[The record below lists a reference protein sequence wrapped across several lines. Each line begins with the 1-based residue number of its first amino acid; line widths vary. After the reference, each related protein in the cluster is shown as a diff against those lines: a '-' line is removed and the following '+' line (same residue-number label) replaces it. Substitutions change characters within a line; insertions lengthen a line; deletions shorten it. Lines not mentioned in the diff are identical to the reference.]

1 MKFVAICLI
10 SMLSMYACSST
21 QSNQS
26 NKDTDTMVLISTNKG
41 DIKVKLYGDTP
52 KHKENFIKIVNDG
65 TLEGTL
71 FHRVI
76 KGFMMQ
82 GGDPNSVNA
91 GPNDRLGS
99 GSLGYRVDAEFNPKY
114 IHKKGA
120 LAAARDNN
128 PAMASSSCQFYIV
141 QGKPE
146 TDVSLNGIEKNKG
159 FKYTPEQREIYK
171 TIGGA
176 AFLDQG
182 YTVFGEVVEGL
193 EIVDKICAVET
204 APGDRPLEDVKMS
217 VKILD

>member
-1 MKFVAICLI
+1 MKFVAICMI

-26 NKDTDTMVLISTNKG
+26 NKDTDTVVLISTNKG

-52 KHKENFIKIVNDG
+52 KHKENFIKIINDG

-82 GGDPNSVNA
+82 GGDPNSKDA
-91 GPNDRLGS
+91 GPDTRLGA
-99 GSLGYRVDAEFNPKY
+99 GSLGYRVDAEFNTKY

-128 PAMASSSCQFYIV
+128 PAKASSSCQFYIV
-141 QGKPE
+141 QGEPQ
-146 TDVSLNGIEKNKG
+146 TDAKLNSIENNNG

-182 YTVFGEVVEGL
+182 YTVFGEVIEGM
-193 EIVDKICAVET
+193 EIVDKICAMET
-204 APGDRPLEDVKMS
+204 APGDRPKEDVKMS
-217 VKILD
+217 VKVLN

>member
-1 MKFVAICLI
+1 MKFVAICMI

-21 QSNQS
+21 QG
-26 NKDTDTMVLISTNKG
+26 NKTNKNTDTVVLISTNKG
-41 DIKVKLYGDTP
+41 DIKVKLYNDTP

-76 KGFMMQ
+76 KGFMVQ
-82 GGDPNSVNA
+82 GGDPNSKNA

-128 PAMASSSCQFYIV
+128 PAKASSACQFYLV
-141 QGKPE
+141 QGKPQ
-146 TDVSLNGIEKNKG
+146 TDVELNGIESSKG

-182 YTVFGEVVEGL
+182 YTVFGEVIEGL

-204 APGDRPLEDVKMS
+204 APGDRPLEDIKMS

>member
-1 MKFVAICLI
+1 MKFAAICLI
-10 SMLSMYACSST
+10 SMLTMYSCSST
-21 QSNQS
+21 QGNQS
-26 NKDTDTMVLISTNKG
+26 NKDTDTVVLISTNKG
-41 DIKVKLYGDTP
+41 DIKVKLYNDTP
-52 KHKENFIKIVNDG
+52 KHKENFIKIINDG

-71 FHRVI
+71 FHRVM
-76 KGFMMQ
+76 KGFMLQ
-82 GGDPNSVNA
+82 GGDPNSKNA

-99 GSLGYRVDAEFNPKY
+99 GSLGYRVDAEFNTKY

-128 PAMASSSCQFYIV
+128 PEKASSSCQFYIV
-141 QGKPE
+141 QGKPQ
-146 TDVSLNGIEKNKG
+146 TDEQLNGIENNGG

-171 TIGGA
+171 TMGGA

-193 EIVDKICAVET
+193 EIVDKICAMET

-217 VKILD
+217 VKVLN